1 MAITEKQNG
10 TIGNILKQLRESR
23 KLSMANVA
31 NSLGVSLSAYQ
42 KYENN
47 TRDVSTVLLN
57 KLADFYGVTTD
68 YLLGRE
74 PAVNP
79 LAGLNISVK
88 EINSDKFIETYEKL
102 PETAK
107 QIFIDTMLKLSEAAV
122 SGNTEYLY
130 YGWTAD
136 QLHAELD
143 RQLKAEETAKEKS
156 EVS

>member
-1 MAITEKQNG
+1 MDINSK
-10 TIGNILKQLRESR
+10 LKQLRKQKGINQEEAAQ
-23 KLSMANVA
+23 L
-31 NSLGVSLSAYQ
+31 LGVSLSSYQ
-42 KYENN
+42 KYEREKNSV
-47 TRDVSTVLLN
+47 TPSLEVLI

-74 PAVNP
+74 PAINP
-79 LAGLNISVK
+79 LAMLNISVK

-122 SGNTEYLY
+122 SGNMEYLY

>member
-1 MAITEKQNG
+1 MVKKETIIKLRKDRGYTGQEVADAIGISYKVYQTY
-10 TIGNILKQLRESR
+10 ESGAR
-23 KLSMANVA
+23 NAGLPV
-31 NSLGVSLSAYQ
+31 V
-42 KYENN
+42 E
-47 TRDVSTVLLN
+47 

-74 PAVNP
+74 PAINP
-79 LAGLNISVK
+79 LAMLNISVK

-122 SGNTEYLY
+122 SGNMEYLY

>member
-1 MAITEKQNG
+1 MVKKETIIKLRKDKGYTGQEVADAIDISYKVYQTY
-10 TIGNILKQLRESR
+10 ESGAR
-23 KLSMANVA
+23 NAGLPV
-31 NSLGVSLSAYQ
+31 V
-42 KYENN
+42 E
-47 TRDVSTVLLN
+47 

-79 LAGLNISVK
+79 LAMLNISVK

-107 QIFIDTMLKLSEAAV
+107 QIFIDTMLKLSEAAI

-156 EVS
+156 GVS

>member
-1 MAITEKQNG
+1 MVKKETIIKLRKDKGYTGQEVADAIGISYKVYQTY
-10 TIGNILKQLRESR
+10 ESGAR
-23 KLSMANVA
+23 NAGLPV
-31 NSLGVSLSAYQ
+31 V
-42 KYENN
+42 E
-47 TRDVSTVLLN
+47 

-79 LAGLNISVK
+79 LAMLNISVK

-122 SGNTEYLY
+122 SGNMEYLY